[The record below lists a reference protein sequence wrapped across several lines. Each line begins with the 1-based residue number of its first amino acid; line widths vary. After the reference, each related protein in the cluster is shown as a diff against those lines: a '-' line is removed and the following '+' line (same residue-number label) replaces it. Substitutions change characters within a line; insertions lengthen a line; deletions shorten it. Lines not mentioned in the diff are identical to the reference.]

1 MGCGK
6 GITTLEAKLLH
17 HMMAM
22 RESVLHTIFLDL
34 NKSYAA
40 LDWDRCLDILAGYG
54 EGPQMLR
61 LLHTYWT

>member
-1 MGCGK
+1 
-6 GITTLEAKLLH
+6 
-17 HMMAM
+17 MMAM

-34 NKSYAA
+34 NKAYAA